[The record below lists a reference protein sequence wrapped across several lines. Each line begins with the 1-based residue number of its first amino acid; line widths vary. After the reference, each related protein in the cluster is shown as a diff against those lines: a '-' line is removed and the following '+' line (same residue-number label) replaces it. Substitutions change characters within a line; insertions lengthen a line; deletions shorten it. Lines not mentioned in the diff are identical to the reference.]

1 MKLFRLSP
9 RWTAGLLIGSVCLNL
24 FAVAAVGA
32 GMIWHDR
39 RHGPGPGPGFGLV
52 ERAPDDARPILR
64 AAFDAHREEF
74 QQRFGGVREA
84 ASEIGRLLESGETDP
99 ARLEAAFT
107 EMRRAFDQVELLTHE
122 VIIATLPELSPEDRA
137 AWGEQWI
144 RGPRH

>member
-1 MKLFRLSP
+1 MKLPRLGP
-9 RWTAGLLIGSVCLNL
+9 RLTAGLLIGSLCLNL
-24 FAVAAVGA
+24 FAVAAFGA
-32 GMIWHDR
+32 RLIWRGH
-39 RHGPGPGPGFGLV
+39 HGPGPGPGFGLV

-64 AAFDAHREEF
+64 AAFDAHHEEF
-74 QQRFGGVREA
+74 EQRFGGVREA
-84 ASEIGRLLESGETDP
+84 AGEIGRLMESGETDP